1 MGTPQM
7 ATATTRTRNL
17 RLFLSSGLTAEAKAN
32 LEILD
37 RLGDTTFLDGTE
49 TITFRAKTNLVLQPA
64 DENVNGTNGQG
75 TISFATANNKA
86 LSMDFWPAVKATFHS
101 PISVNGKLIITSANA
116 TEQTL
121 TINTGSAARVFTL
134 GGDLTTNQT
143 VSLQSTGS
151 VTATIPSGEQ
161 TIVTTTAT
169 QNISNKTLDLSNTV
183 VLTGKIKNSDISS
196 NILDRIE
203 YAKLNLANSVKASD
217 FTTSAGR
224 LQYSQ
229 LDLTAQLRDSDWSS
243 ELSHRLSSSKI
254 NPDFLT
260 QEIVT
265 SGGVSVR
272 NNGNGKKATILAPLS
287 LPENYEFI
295 LPSQPGIQGQALA
308 IIDSSVQGKIPLGWV
323 NTAAAILTNG
333 QIFIGSGT
341 TPTPVDIGAKSA
353 SDIIANVNDGLFLKP
368 SGVTAGTYGSA
379 TETVTV
385 TADAKGRLTSAAAQ
399 PIAIP
404 STQITD
410 FTEAV
415 QDVVG
420 ANLVGN
426 SNDITAAYD
435 DNTGGL
441 TLALASTAITTKTAV
456 SPAAD
461 DVLLLSD
468 TSDSG
473 ALKKVSLQDVV
484 NLSGASFV
492 TTWTTGTTFEVTHNL
507 NSRDLLIQLYD
518 VDTFEDILIDS
529 VKRTTLNT
537 IDLTASVPPTGS
549 GWRVLIKR
557 T

>member
-1 MGTPQM
+1 M

-17 RLFLSSGLTAEAKAN
+17 RLFLSSGLTAEARAN

-49 TITFRAKTNLVLQPA
+49 TITFRAKTNLILQPA

-121 TINTGSAARVFTL
+121 TINTGSAPRVFTL

-143 VSLQSTGS
+143 VSLQSSGS

-161 TIVTTTAT
+161 TLVTTTAT
-169 QNISNKTLDLSNTV
+169 QNISNKTLDLTNNI

-196 NILDRIE
+196 NFPDRID
-203 YAKLNLANSVKASD
+203 YAKLNLANSIKASD

-224 LQYSQ
+224 LQYNQ
-229 LDLTAQLRDSDWSS
+229 LDLTGQLRNSDWSS
-243 ELSHRLSSSKI
+243 DLNHRLGSEKI

-260 QEIVT
+260 QEITT
-265 SGGVSVR
+265 SGGFSAKNALGR
-272 NNGNGKKATILAPLS
+272 KIKILAPS
-287 LPENYEFI
+287 NVPNDYNFI
-295 LPSQPGIQGQALA
+295 LPVEPGIQGQALA
-308 IIDSSVQGKIPLGWV
+308 MLAQQPGQTEIRLGWV
-323 NTAAAILTNG
+323 ST
-333 QIFIGSGT
+333 GT
-341 TPTPVDIGAKSA
+341 TILNTGEIYVGFNGNPV
-353 SDIIANVNDGLFLKP
+353 NVNPGVLNGSDVIASVASGLTLKP

-379 TETVTV
+379 TQTV
-385 TADAKGRLTSAAAQ
+385 TAEVDAKGRVVSLAEQS
-399 PIAIP
+399 IAIP

-410 FTEAV
+410 FAEAV

-420 ANLVGN
+420 SNLVGN
-426 SNDITAAYD
+426 SDDITATYD
-435 DNTGGL
+435 DENDGL

-484 NLSGASFV
+484 NLSGASFA
-492 TTWTTGTTFEVTHNL
+492 TTWTVGTSFEVTHNL

-518 VDTFEDILIDS
+518 VDTFEDILINS

>member
-1 MGTPQM
+1 M

-17 RLFLSSGLTAEAKAN
+17 RLFLSSGLTAEARAN

-101 PISVNGKLIITSANA
+101 PISVNGKLIFTSANA

-121 TINTGSAARVFTL
+121 TINTGSAPRVFTL

-143 VSLQSTGS
+143 VSLQSSGS

-161 TIVTTTAT
+161 TLVTTTAT
-169 QNISNKTLDLSNTV
+169 QNISNKTLDLTNNI

-196 NILDRIE
+196 NFPDRID
-203 YAKLNLANSVKASD
+203 YAKLNLANSIKASD

-224 LQYSQ
+224 LQYNQ
-229 LDLTAQLRDSDWSS
+229 LDLAGQLRNSDWSS
-243 ELSHRLSSSKI
+243 DLNHRLGSEKI

-260 QEIVT
+260 QEITT
-265 SGGVSVR
+265 SGGFSAR
-272 NNGNGKKATILAPLS
+272 NALGRKIKILAPNNV
-287 LPENYEFI
+287 PNDYNFI
-295 LPSQPGIQGQALA
+295 LPVEPGIQGQALA
-308 IIDSSVQGKIPLGWV
+308 MLAQQPGQTEIRLGWV
-323 NTAAAILTNG
+323 ST
-333 QIFIGSGT
+333 GT
-341 TPTPVDIGAKSA
+341 TILNTGEIYVGFNGNPV
-353 SDIIANVNDGLFLKP
+353 NVNPGVLNGSDVIASVASGLTLKP

-379 TETVTV
+379 TQTV
-385 TADAKGRLTSAAAQ
+385 TAEVDAKGRVVSLAEQS
-399 PIAIP
+399 IAIP

-410 FTEAV
+410 FAEAV

-420 ANLVGN
+420 SNLVGN
-426 SNDITAAYD
+426 SDDITATYD
-435 DNTGGL
+435 DENDGL
-441 TLALASTAITTKTAV
+441 TLALASTAITTKTTV
-456 SPAAD
+456 TPAAD

-484 NLSGASFV
+484 NLSGASFA
-492 TTWTTGTTFEVTHNL
+492 TTWTAGTTFEVTHNL

-518 VDTFEDILIDS
+518 LDTFEDILIDS

>member
-1 MGTPQM
+1 M

-121 TINTGSAARVFTL
+121 TINTGAAARVFTL
-134 GGDLTTNQT
+134 GGDLTTTQSF
-143 VSLQSTGS
+143 SLQSTGS
-151 VTATIPSGEQ
+151 VTATVPAGEH
-161 TIVTTTAT
+161 TLVTTASAQT
-169 QNISNKTLDLSNTV
+169 ISNKVIDLSNTV
-183 VLTGKIKNSDISS
+183 VLTGKITNSDVSES
-196 NILDRIE
+196 ANIA
-203 YAKLNLANSVKASD
+203 YSKLNLTNSIKASD

-229 LDLTAQLRDSDWSS
+229 LDLAGQLRNSDWSS
-243 ELSHRLSSSKI
+243 DPNHRLGSEKI

-260 QEIVT
+260 QEIST
-265 SGGVSVR
+265 SGGFSAKNALGR
-272 NNGNGKKATILAPLS
+272 KIKILAPS
-287 LPENYEFI
+287 NVPNDYNFI
-295 LPSQPGIQGQALA
+295 LPVEPGIQGQALA
-308 IIDSSVQGKIPLGWV
+308 MLAQQPGQTEIRLGWV
-323 NTAAAILTNG
+323 ST
-333 QIFIGSGT
+333 GT
-341 TPTPVDIGAKSA
+341 TVLNTGEVYVGLNGNPVNVNPGVLNG
-353 SDIIANVNDGLFLKP
+353 SDIIASVASGLTLKP

-426 SNDITAAYD
+426 SNDITASYD

-441 TLALASTAITTKTAV
+441 TLALASTAITTKTTV

-484 NLSGASFV
+484 NLSGASFA
-492 TTWTTGTTFEVTHNL
+492 TTWTAGTTFEVTHNL

-529 VKRTTLNT
+529 IKRTTLNT